1 MVLHFVPDG
10 KQKAMSKVTHQVDAA
25 AIAKGKNA
33 QDKQKT
39 KQTTEGGEV
48 SKNAAKKAA
57 KKAEK
62 KAGGKPEGQQNAVN
76 PKVSIFYH

>member
-1 MVLHFVPDG
+1 MVVHFVPDG

-62 KAGGKPEGQQNAVN
+62 KAGGKPEGQ
-76 PKVSIFYH
+76 